1 MYRLHYEVKGGYWCV
16 QFAKFG
22 GAYWSTVRGSDKK
35 PIKFETLAEATKY
48 VSDSGI
54 AKHYRQQLPYNSP
67 SVTTKAPPRRFD
79 GTEGNGYQPAYE

>member
-54 AKHYRQQLPYNSP
+54 AKHYRQHLPYQSP
-67 SVTTKAPPRRFD
+67 SARLNGREV
-79 GTEGNGYQPAYE
+79 NGYQPITFEESNGRI